1 MVNKMNLKPLFL
13 GLLLSGLLFYTPDTS
28 AKNQINQRQYVACGI
43 SQDYKSLAY
52 KQDNHWYGFD
62 ADICRAIAAAFLG
75 DPERF
80 KLIPV
85 KKENIG
91 QALNSAQIDIML
103 GNSSFSASEE
113 AKFFVTPVDTLYY
126 DRQIFASRQTKNAT
140 SMHDY
145 KNTKVCVL
153 RNSNASAFLNEYNQ
167 KYALGFKI
175 LEMPSL
181 IALKEAFYINRCELV
196 SGSEIFIKDIVS
208 NVNATEKAEILP
220 EEITYIPIK
229 AYTAGNN
236 PSLNIAVRWII
247 NALKLAASANITSQN
262 IDTFNATKSKS
273 LQNLIG
279 TSSKTWTD
287 LGIEPLWIK
296 KFIPLHGNYL
306 QILDRNIG
314 SISKLNLDI
323 KQNDMIENG
332 GFLISHPFI

>member
-28 AKNQINQRQYVACGI
+28 AKDQINQRQYVACGI

-181 IALKEAFYINRCELV
+181 IALKEAFYINRCE
-196 SGSEIFIKDIVS
+196 F
-208 NVNATEKAEILP
+208 
-220 EEITYIPIK
+220 Y
-229 AYTAGNN
+229 
-236 PSLNIAVRWII
+236 
-247 NALKLAASANITSQN
+247 
-262 IDTFNATKSKS
+262 
-273 LQNLIG
+273 
-279 TSSKTWTD
+279 SS
-287 LGIEPLWIK
+287 
-296 KFIPLHGNYL
+296 Y
-306 QILDRNIG
+306 
-314 SISKLNLDI
+314 
-323 KQNDMIENG
+323 
-332 GFLISHPFI
+332 